1 LRSKRLRKS
10 ARVKITEKHRT
21 IKTKDSVANI
31 FKTIS
36 DAISVELFKNIS
48 EEGNDTADLMSKT
61 RLSRRQYYS
70 RLSNFTRNGMVV
82 RKNGQNH
89 RTTFGRV
96 VYHALM
102 TIEKAYVNY
111 YNLKAIDSIGLY
123 GSIPREEHNK
133 IIDRLITDQ
142 DIRKI
147 LFSVKDKAA
156 MENGLLLE
164 TQ

>member
-1 LRSKRLRKS
+1 MTIRKEHGRIQ
-10 ARVKITEKHRT
+10 ARE
-21 IKTKDSVANI
+21 SVASI

-36 DAISVELFKNIS
+36 DAVSMELFKNIS
-48 EEGNDTADLMSKT
+48 ETGNDSADLMSKT
-61 RLSRRQYYS
+61 KLSRRQYYS
-70 RLSNFTRNGMVV
+70 RLSNFTRSGMVV

-102 TIEKAYVNY
+102 TVEKAYVNY

-133 IIDRLITDQ
+133 IIDALITDQ

-147 LFSVKDKAA
+147 LFSVNDRAVK
-156 MENGLLLE
+156 ENELLVE
-164 TQ
+164 S